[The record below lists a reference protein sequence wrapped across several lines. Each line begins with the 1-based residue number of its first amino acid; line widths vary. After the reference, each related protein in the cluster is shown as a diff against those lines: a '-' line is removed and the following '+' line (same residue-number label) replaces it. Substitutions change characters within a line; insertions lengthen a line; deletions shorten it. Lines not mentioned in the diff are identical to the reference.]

1 MLGKGR
7 WWWVRLE
14 GHMEASLVKK
24 VRRKRAERLAG
35 VQQREASTRGFQ
47 GTARSTVWQG
57 AGCCVDG
64 GMVAAGQARVTDGL
78 LRYMRGLTFVPAVE
92 LGDQEKRQ
100 AV

>member
-64 GMVAAGQARVTDGL
+64 GDGGG
-78 LRYMRGLTFVPAVE
+78 RPGS
-92 LGDQEKRQ
+92 GHRQ
-100 AV
+100 PSPLHEGSDLCPRSGAW